1 MIVLFGVLS
10 LACLLYFAA
19 ILIYAGAAA
28 AFGWVWLFLSLFF
41 AGLALI
47 KKAMVDK
54 LLSIQLPLWL
64 KVGTVTTLLLGALI
78 FVLVEAMIVYGMT
91 ATPKQNL
98 DYVIVLGAR
107 VKGERI
113 TSSLKKRL
121 DRAVAYLKENP
132 ETIAVVSGGQG
143 PGEDISEAEAMR
155 RYLFAAGIPENRI
168 IKEYRSTTTV
178 ENISFSKS
186 FITLNWYSRM
196 GGYTNV
202 EPQIGVISN
211 NFHIFRAV
219 KIGEKMGIPLSG
231 IPAESDKLLLAN
243 QMLREFFAIVKEKFV
258 GNI

>member
-1 MIVLFGVLS
+1 MILIFGVLS

-19 ILIYAGAAA
+19 ILVYAGAAA
-28 AFGWVWLFLSLFF
+28 AFGWAWFFLSLLF
-41 AGLALI
+41 AGLALM
-47 KKAMVDK
+47 KKAIADNI
-54 LLSIQLPLWL
+54 LSIQLPLWL
-64 KVGTVTTLLLGALI
+64 KVGIVTTLLLGAFI
-78 FVLVEAMIVYGMT
+78 FVLVEGLIVYGMA
-91 ATPKQNL
+91 ATPAGNL

-107 VKGERI
+107 VRGEKV

-121 DRAVAYLKENP
+121 DKAVEYLETNP
-132 ETIAVVSGGQG
+132 DTIVVVSGGQG

-155 RYLFAAGIPENRI
+155 RYLEAAGIAPERI

-196 GGYTNV
+196 GGYTKE
-202 EPQIGVISN
+202 EPKIGVISN
-211 NFHIFRAV
+211 DFHIFRAV
-219 KIGEKMGIPLSG
+219 KIGEKMGVPLSG
-231 IPAESDKLLLAN
+231 IPAKSDKLLLAN

>member
-19 ILIYAGAAA
+19 ILIYAGTAASFA
-28 AFGWVWLFLSLFF
+28 WAWFILSLFF
-41 AGLALI
+41 AGLAFI
-47 KKAMVDK
+47 KKATADK
-54 LLSIQLPLWL
+54 ILSIQLPLWL
-64 KVGTVTTLLLGALI
+64 KVGIITTFALGVLI

-91 ATPKQNL
+91 TTPKQNL

-107 VKGERI
+107 VRGEQI

-121 DRAVAYLKENP
+121 DRAVSYLEENP
-132 ETIAVVSGGQG
+132 ETIVVVSGGQG
-143 PGEDISEAEAMR
+143 LGEDISEAEAMR
-155 RYLFAAGIPENRI
+155 RYLEEAGIPPDRI

-196 GGYTNV
+196 GGYTKE
-202 EPQIGVISN
+202 EPEIGVISN

-231 IPAESDKLLLAN
+231 IPAESDRLLLAN